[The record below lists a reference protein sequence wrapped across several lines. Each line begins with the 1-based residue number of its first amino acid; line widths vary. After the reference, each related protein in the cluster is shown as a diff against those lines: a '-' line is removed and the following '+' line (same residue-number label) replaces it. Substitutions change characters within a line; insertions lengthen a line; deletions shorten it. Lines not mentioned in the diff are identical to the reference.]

1 MQYVDGDGGTLP
13 AEFIPGLQQ
22 YATAKEVMIQTHE
35 LPQLQIDHETIAPDM
50 VMHRALCY
58 IMPC

>member
-1 MQYVDGDGGTLP
+1 MQYADGDGGTLP

-22 YATAKEVMIQTHE
+22 YATVKVMTQTHE

-50 VMHRALCY
+50 VMHGALCH